1 MEDKNTILDAL
12 TDEDV
17 KYISNLKL
25 AEDEIASLINLLEL
39 IQSDNKDRAIDIIK
53 TLFDNKV
60 LVDAEPAENVTDEVT
75 DNNET
80 TDVVDETTDVVDETT
95 DNIDDTDDVE
105 EKETDT
111 EIVDESC
118 VPVLERYT
126 RILLGEH

>member
-17 KYISNLKL
+17 EYISNLKL

-39 IQSDNKDRAIDIIK
+39 IQSDNKNRAIDIIK

-60 LVDAEPAENVTDEVT
+60 LVDAEPTEAENVTKEDTEVT
-75 DNNET
+75 DNN
-80 TDVVDETTDVVDETT
+80 ETTDVVDETT
-95 DNIDDTDDVE
+95 DNIDDTDDIE

-118 VPVLERYT
+118 VPVSERYT

>member
-17 KYISNLKL
+17 EYISNLHL

-39 IQSDNKDRAIDIIK
+39 IQSDNKDRAINIIK
-53 TLFDNKV
+53 TLFDNKT
-60 LVDAEPAENVTDEVT
+60 LINLEPTEAENVTEEDTEVT
-75 DNNET
+75 DNSET
-80 TDVVDETTDVVDETT
+80 TNVIDETT
-95 DNIDDTDDVE
+95 DNIDDTDDIE

-118 VPVLERYT
+118 VPVSERYT

>member
-17 KYISNLKL
+17 EYISNLKL

-39 IQSDNKDRAIDIIK
+39 IQSDNKDKAIDIIK
-53 TLFDNKV
+53 TLFDNKK
-60 LVDAEPAENVTDEVT
+60 LVDAEPAENATDEVT

-80 TDVVDETTDVVDETT
+80 TDVVDETTD
-95 DNIDDTDDVE
+95 NIDDTDDIE

-111 EIVDESC
+111 EIVNESC
-118 VPVLERYT
+118 VPVSERYT

>member
-17 KYISNLKL
+17 EYISNLKL

-39 IQSDNKDRAIDIIK
+39 IQSDNKDKAIDIIK
-53 TLFDNKV
+53 TLFDNKI
-60 LVDAEPAENVTDEVT
+60 LVDAAEPAENATDEVT

-80 TDVVDETTDVVDETT
+80 TD
-95 DNIDDTDDVE
+95 NIDDTDDIE

-118 VPVLERYT
+118 VPVSERYT

>member
-1 MEDKNTILDAL
+1 MEDKNTILDVL

-17 KYISNLKL
+17 EYISNLKL

-39 IQSDNKDRAIDIIK
+39 IQSDNKDKAIDIIK

-60 LVDAEPAENVTDEVT
+60 LVDAEPTEIATDEVT
-75 DNNET
+75 DNNK
-80 TDVVDETTDVVDETT
+80 TTDVVDETT
-95 DNIDDTDDVE
+95 DNIDDTDEIE

-118 VPVLERYT
+118 VPVSERYT

>member
-17 KYISNLKL
+17 EYISNLKL

-53 TLFDNKV
+53 TLFDNKT

-80 TDVVDETTDVVDETT
+80 TDVVDETTD
-95 DNIDDTDDVE
+95 NIDDTDDIE

-118 VPVLERYT
+118 VPVSERYT

>member
-1 MEDKNTILDAL
+1 MEDKNTILDVL

-25 AEDEIASLINLLEL
+25 AEDEIASLISLLEL
-39 IQSDNKDRAIDIIK
+39 IQSDNKDKAIDIIK

-60 LVDAEPAENVTDEVT
+60 LVDAEPAESTI
-75 DNNET
+75 
-80 TDVVDETTDVVDETT
+80 DETT
-95 DNIDDTDDVE
+95 DNIDDTDDIE

-118 VPVLERYT
+118 VPVSERYT

>member
-60 LVDAEPAENVTDEVT
+60 LVDAAEPAENAANEVT
-75 DNNET
+75 DNN
-80 TDVVDETTDVVDETT
+80 ETTDVVDETT
-95 DNIDDTDDVE
+95 DNIDDTDDIE

-118 VPVLERYT
+118 VPVSERYT

>member
-39 IQSDNKDRAIDIIK
+39 IQSDNKDRAINIIK
-53 TLFDNKV
+53 ALFDNKT
-60 LVDAEPAENVTDEVT
+60 LVDAEPAENATDEVT

-80 TDVVDETTDVVDETT
+80 TDVVDETTD
-95 DNIDDTDDVE
+95 NIDDTDDTE

-118 VPVLERYT
+118 VPVSERYT

>member
-17 KYISNLKL
+17 EYISNLKL

-53 TLFDNKV
+53 TLFDNKK

-75 DNNET
+75 DNNEI
-80 TDVVDETTDVVDETT
+80 TDVVDETT
-95 DNIDDTDDVE
+95 DNIDDTDDIE

-118 VPVLERYT
+118 VPVSERYT

>member
-17 KYISNLKL
+17 EYICNLKL

-53 TLFDNKV
+53 TLFDNKT

-80 TDVVDETTDVVDETT
+80 TDVVDETTD
-95 DNIDDTDDVE
+95 NIDDTDDIE

-118 VPVLERYT
+118 VPVSERYT

>member
-1 MEDKNTILDAL
+1 MEDKNTILDVL

-60 LVDAEPAENVTDEVT
+60 LVDAEPTENVTDEVT

-80 TDVVDETTDVVDETT
+80 TDVVDETTD
-95 DNIDDTDDVE
+95 NIDDTDDIE
-105 EKETDT
+105 EKEIDT

-118 VPVLERYT
+118 VPVSERYT

>member
-39 IQSDNKDRAIDIIK
+39 IQSDNKDRAIAIIK

-60 LVDAEPAENVTDEVT
+60 LVDAEPTEIATDEVT

-80 TDVVDETTDVVDETT
+80 TDVVDETTD
-95 DNIDDTDDVE
+95 NIDDTDDIE

-118 VPVLERYT
+118 VPVSERYT